1 MSWLFLLMIPPVA
14 LASFR
19 LLASHIANAAAAVV
33 AIVVSVAV
41 VTIAAVVAVVVAV
54 AATVLPAWALR
65 TKPSHGSPVETP
77 VGPAFRGGRAE
88 LLVDYVSGWSQPAQR
103 AGQTVRLLS
112 GHGELAVGPL
122 QSRRPRATLSFRA
135 SAAAAT
141 TVVVRYGDAVVERAR
156 VATAPSLA
164 SRVRLVGAV
173 PHDRLPAFYSAA
185 DLFVLGSHHEGSG
198 YAVIEALACGAVPV
212 VTDIPT
218 FRLLTA
224 RGSFGALWPA
234 GDAAAC
240 AAAMAAVAAR
250 PLADERRRALDHFA
264 REVSWRAIGRRA
276 LAIYA
281 DVVDARRR
289 R

>member
-19 LLASHIANAAAAVV
+19 LLASHIANAA
-33 AIVVSVAV
+33 
-41 VTIAAVVAVVVAV
+41 AAVVAVVVAV

-156 VATAPSLA
+156 VATSP
-164 SRVRLVGAV
+164 SRVAIPVEAGNGPAV
-173 PHDRLPAFYSAA
+173 FDLDVATGGTIIVPIASVHAF
-185 DLFVLGSHHEGSG
+185 
-198 YAVIEALACGAVPV
+198 
-212 VTDIPT
+212 
-218 FRLLTA
+218 
-224 RGSFGALWPA
+224 
-234 GDAAAC
+234 
-240 AAAMAAVAAR
+240 
-250 PLADERRRALDHFA
+250 
-264 REVSWRAIGRRA
+264 VSR
-276 LAIYA
+276 
-281 DVVDARRR
+281 
-289 R
+289 